1 MLAVG
6 DDGGDLAAFR
16 RDLILRL
23 GQSPR
28 VDPAVR
34 APMAAMERDGD
45 GSLLQQP
52 VEAHEL
58 TGLIGQY
65 KIRHRLARL
74 RRIFAD
80 IVLLQPRYEVIDRDL
95 KMGTEPPNRIG
106 EGLQSLGQRRV
117 HVPALDEGV
126 VKLLRER
133 FRGHSTLPGRGG
145 STLGRMR

>member
-1 MLAVG
+1 
-6 DDGGDLAAFR
+6 
-16 RDLILRL
+16 
-23 GQSPR
+23 
-28 VDPAVR
+28 
-34 APMAAMERDGD
+34 MAAMERDGD

-58 TGLIGQY
+58 TGLIGQN

-80 IVLLQPRYEVIDRDL
+80 IVLPQPRHEVIYRDL

-106 EGLQSLGQRRV
+106 KGLQSLGQRRV

-133 FRGHSTLPGRGG
+133 FRGHSTLLGRGG